1 MPVGLRLV
9 TYLSAGLAA
18 AVMTLPAM
26 AQGAA
31 PAAAAAKAPA
41 KVKAPVAAKAAA
53 PAPDPAAP
61 VAKPKKPAPKI
72 LNVLVINQR
81 DATLVDLSILGRV
94 KNARTVLIASGVGP
108 GGKKAA
114 KVPAN
119 QSCLF
124 SVSGSFDDE
133 STVDVPTV
141 NLCKDPRITLVE

>member
-1 MPVGLRLV
+1 MPVAFRLV
-9 TYLSAGLAA
+9 TLLTAGLAA
-18 AVMTLPAM
+18 AVLTLPAM

-31 PAAAAAKAPA
+31 PAATAAKAPA
-41 KVKAPVAAKAAA
+41 KSKAPVAAKAPA

-61 VAKPKKPAPKI
+61 VAKPKKPAPKF
-72 LNVLVINQR
+72 LSVQVINQR

-119 QSCLF
+119 QGCLF

-133 STVDVPTV
+133 STVDVPVV
-141 NLCKDPRITLVE
+141 NLCKDSRITLVE